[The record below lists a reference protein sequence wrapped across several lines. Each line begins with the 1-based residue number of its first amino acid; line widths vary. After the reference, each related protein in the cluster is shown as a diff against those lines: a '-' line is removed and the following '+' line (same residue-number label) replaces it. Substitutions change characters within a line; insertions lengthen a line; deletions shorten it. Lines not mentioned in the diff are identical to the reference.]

1 MSVPDFVK
9 RNPSLS
15 CYLRAFEKSEK
26 HFKQNTP
33 RFWNKSL
40 KSLKR
45 TLINCCQ
52 LIFAPDIMKE
62 GTSKTESRG
71 RRLLIAAI
79 IFIAGAVV
87 VLIAGF
93 IFMQEEEI
101 ISLRGAVAELKPLQG
116 TNVLQSYKT
125 YHWTMGFNPAI
136 CNVVRLHSQAAQNTT
151 HWKFLRCRAGAC
163 FCCFAV

>member
-1 MSVPDFVK
+1 
-9 RNPSLS
+9 
-15 CYLRAFEKSEK
+15 
-26 HFKQNTP
+26 
-33 RFWNKSL
+33 
-40 KSLKR
+40 
-45 TLINCCQ
+45 
-52 LIFAPDIMKE
+52 MKE
-62 GTSKTESRG
+62 GTSKTEFRG

-116 TNVLQSYKT
+116 TNVLQWYKT

-136 CNVVRLHSQAAQNTT
+136 
-151 HWKFLRCRAGAC
+151 
-163 FCCFAV
+163 